1 MKKMSLSFLA
11 LLLMASMVFSQTWQY
26 DSIFS
31 EQHNPHAVLV
41 APDGKVWVG
50 NYSRKDTL
58 VSGTDSL
65 ITNPIRIFNEDGTL
79 FNKIRMIT
87 VDGVTDTI
95 VNSCRGMSLDNNG
108 NVLFSNWNVLYRIN
122 YQTLEG
128 MNKFDASAVG
138 SITDAGTTSDGYV
151 YLAHVG
157 GNHPAY
163 ILDSDLAL
171 FGYVDD
177 TLAGLQ
183 RSLLVTADGNDVY
196 YGKIY
201 TGGGD
206 GVWHYQST
214 DGGGAES
221 ESFALIDTFGT
232 VYNDTGAVENAM
244 WAQCLDWDANGLM
257 WVGGYWNVNANDFSG
272 WYALDPTQDYAVI
285 DTIGHNAD
293 MILGN
298 GAMDGDATADDGSFW
313 SPRGLAFSADGHT
326 AYTADFDGG
335 MIKKFTNADPKK
347 PGDSIIP
354 LSDLVVT
361 AINEAGVPAVLVNFE
376 LKQNYPNPFNPSTT
390 IPFELKATKHVTLRI
405 FDITGRLV
413 STLID
418 AKLAPKH
425 YEYKFDGRNL
435 SSGSYIYQLNVD
447 GQLVNKQM
455 VLIK

>member
-1 MKKMSLSFLA
+1 MKKLSLSIFA
-11 LLLMASMVFSQTWQY
+11 LILMASMVFSQTWQY

-31 EQHNPHAVLV
+31 AQKNPHAVLV
-41 APDGKVWVG
+41 APDGKIWVG

-58 VSGTDSL
+58 ITGTDTL

-79 FNKIRMIT
+79 FAKIRTIT

-108 NVLFSNWNVLYRIN
+108 NVLFTNWNVLYRIN

-128 MNKFDASAVG
+128 MNKFDPEDNG
-138 SITDAGTTSDGYV
+138 SMTEAATTDDGYV

-157 GNHPAY
+157 PNHPAY
-163 ILDSDLAL
+163 ILDEDLAL

-201 TGGGD
+201 TKAE
-206 GVWHYQST
+206 GVWHYKST
-214 DGGGAES
+214 DGAGAES
-221 ESFALIDTFGT
+221 ESFALVDTFGT
-232 VYNDTGAVENAM
+232 VFNDTGAVVSNM

-257 WVGGYWNVNANDFSG
+257 WVGTYWDVADNDFNG
-272 WYALDPTQDYAVI
+272 WYALDPTQGFAVV

-293 MILGN
+293 MVKGDGN
-298 GAMDGDATADDGSFW
+298 ADGDPSLDAGDYW
-313 SPRGLAFSADGHT
+313 SPRGIAFSADGHT

-335 MIKKFTNADPKK
+335 NIKKWTNADPKK

-354 LSDLVVT
+354 FSDMGVM
-361 AINEAGVPAVLVNFE
+361 AIDEHGTRNILVNFE

-390 IPFELKATKHVTLRI
+390 IPFELNATKHVTLKVY
-405 FDITGRLV
+405 DINGRLV
-413 STLID
+413 STLIN
-418 AKLAPKH
+418 AKLAPKQ
-425 YEYKFDGRNL
+425 YEYKFDGSNL
-435 SSGSYIYQLNVD
+435 SSGTYIYQLNVD